1 MDQRNQGASKRTM
14 RTPEEQPILRY
25 GAVAVIVRQGRL
37 LVIRRSQHVIAPGYH
52 CFPGG
57 GIEPGESETQAL
69 MRELREELNCDV
81 RPVKRLGETVSHW
94 RVHLAWW
101 HAELAED
108 AELVPNPQEVESM
121 HWLTP
126 EEIVG
131 LPNLL
136 DSNREFV
143 DSLLRGELPLQMK

>member
-1 MDQRNQGASKRTM
+1 MNI

-25 GAVAVIVRQGRL
+25 GAVAVIVRQQRL
-37 LVIRRSQHVIAPGYH
+37 LVIRRSQHVIAPGDY

-57 GIEPGESETQAL
+57 GIEPGETETQAL
-69 MRELREELNCDV
+69 VRELREELNCDV
-81 RPVKRLGETVSHW
+81 RPLKRLGETVSHW

-101 HAELAED
+101 HSALADD
-108 AELVPNPQEVESM
+108 AQLAPNPLEVAAI

-126 EEIVG
+126 EEIIA

-136 DSNREFV
+136 DSNRDFIG
-143 DSLLRGELPLQMK
+143 SMLRGELPFAME

>member
-1 MDQRNQGASKRTM
+1 M
-14 RTPEEQPILRY
+14 RTPDEQPILRY

-57 GIEPGESETQAL
+57 GIEPGETEAQAL
-69 MRELREELNCDV
+69 VRELREELNCEV
-81 RPVKRLGETVSHW
+81 RPLARLGETVSHW

-101 HAELAED
+101 HAEMAAD
-108 AELVPNPQEVESM
+108 AQLTPNPLEVETIE
-121 HWLTP
+121 WLTP
-126 EEIVG
+126 EEILA

-136 DSNREFV
+136 DSNREFMAKV
-143 DSLLRGELPLQMK
+143 LSGEVVFPLG